1 MGILMAGASVVHDAS
16 LQEKYNRLE
25 EDHQKLQIELE
36 QQQKVTEEVRAEAS
50 AFLEEM
56 RTLAEHDTSWS
67 TEKQTKE
74 IEALKNEAKEWKA
87 RYAKSKAQ
95 VRNLRATAYGTN
107 SAFAQPNIPSIQSEY
122 LSPHG
127 MINDGSVGKFQ
138 SAMDAFLLQSRI
150 TPSKGMMEQLHG
162 VVVATRVITQDV
174 GSCPV
179 EEMHQL
185 DSNLDQLQGEL
196 AQATSLVS
204 ATANHLI
211 TTSRNHSTSGGL
223 SPLFLLDAA
232 ASDLAAAVI
241 DLVKLAKVRPTSS
254 GVHES
259 DSTTNGGKALPVVST
274 AGPNGLPLPDTKKN
288 VFIPGHHKQEIQDV
302 SFLIDQELRN
312 SPAVEEQAMIRE
324 LKASKFNKDTPGSNT
339 VIALQEYLENQTVG
353 VIDGIQELLTGIKEN
368 YNYRMLHH
376 NIILITDNVQSM
388 LEAISGMMKQTKHRQ
403 LKDHAVYI
411 VDNLEN
417 CCQRMKVLY
426 GDSEIYDE
434 GLIPDKQFKQRLAG
448 ISFDMAKCTTELV
461 KTVEEVNLKQEI
473 NNIDEALQR

>member
-1 MGILMAGASVVHDAS
+1 MAGGSVAHDAS

-25 EDHQKLQIELE
+25 EDHSKLQMELE

-67 TEKQTKE
+67 TEKQTQE

-95 VRNLRATAYGTN
+95 VRNLRALAYGTN
-107 SAFAQPNIPSIQSEY
+107 SAFAQPSIQSIQSEY

-127 MINDGSVGKFQ
+127 MINEVSVGKFQ
-138 SAMDAFLLQSRI
+138 TAMDAFILQSRM

-211 TTSRNHSTSGGL
+211 TTARNHSTSGGL

-241 DLVKLAKVRPTSS
+241 DLVKLAKVRPSS
-254 GVHES
+254 CVSEN
-259 DSTTNGGKALPVVST
+259 DSTTNGAKGAIVS
-274 AGPNGLPLPDTKKN
+274 AVSANGLSISDIKKSR
-288 VFIPGHHKQEIQDV
+288 FKPGHHKQEIQEV
-302 SFLIDQELRN
+302 SHLIDQELRN
-312 SPAVEEQAMIRE
+312 SPAIEEQAMIRE
-324 LKASKFNKDTPGSNT
+324 LKASKFNTDTPDLNT
-339 VIALQEYLENQTVG
+339 VSALQEYLENQTVG
-353 VIDGIQELLTGIKEN
+353 VIDGIQELLTGIKGN
-368 YNYRMLHH
+368 YNYSMLHH

-388 LEAISGMMKQTKHRQ
+388 LEAVSGMMKQTKHWQ
-403 LKDHAVYI
+403 LKEHAAYI

-417 CCQRMKVLY
+417 CSQRMRVLY
-426 GDSEIYDE
+426 GDSEIYDK

-448 ISFDMAKCTTELV
+448 ISFDLAKCTTELV

-473 NNIDEALQR
+473 NNIDEALHR